1 LSLVELDVTF
11 FVPCAFLLF
20 FERNLSWT
28 TAVVSSGILTSVTSS
43 GSVFPS
49 AGPFVVVVFVIF
61 FMEGTS
67 TNIVRWGNSF
77 PSPEPFVVGVFV
89 VGVVV
94 VGVFVVV
101 VDVVATSP
109 PCSLS

>member
-1 LSLVELDVTF
+1 
-11 FVPCAFLLF
+11 
-20 FERNLSWT
+20 
-28 TAVVSSGILTSVTSS
+28 
-43 GSVFPS
+43 
-49 AGPFVVVVFVIF
+49 VVVVFVVF
-61 FMEGTS
+61 FREGTS